1 MNTPLTYG
9 EPIVSGDD
17 ILAWIDALIPR
28 DGTGMPMM
36 WVTRNVHTS
45 ILLAAR
51 NEIARLRAGGC
62 ARGQRT
68 TQYCAEAVDAMSE
81 ADRLRARV
89 ALLEKAFEKTSSDNV

>member
-9 EPIVSGDD
+9 EPILPADD
-17 ILAWIDALIPR
+17 ILARIDALIPR
-28 DGTGMPMM
+28 DGTGMPMI
-36 WVTRNVHTS
+36 WVTRSVHTS

-51 NEIARLRAGGC
+51 NEIERLRAGGC

-68 TQYCAEAVDAMSE
+68 TQYCAEAVDALSE

-89 ALLEKAFEKTSSDNV
+89 AALEKRSKKPA